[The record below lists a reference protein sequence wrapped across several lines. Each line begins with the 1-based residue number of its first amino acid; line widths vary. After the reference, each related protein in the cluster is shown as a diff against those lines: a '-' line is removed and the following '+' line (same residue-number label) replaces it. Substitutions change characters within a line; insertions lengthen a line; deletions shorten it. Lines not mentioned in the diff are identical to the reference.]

1 MRRAVDVCRPMPDDS
16 RLDRPV
22 SSSVPFDRS
31 AARRRRVRQV
41 LRNTIVIVIALI
53 GLVWAGNWA
62 FDQWRKI
69 TETDARITTDQIA
82 VSSRVSGWVTK
93 LPVIEGDR
101 IAVGDLLVT
110 IDARDAKLKLEEL
123 DARLLG
129 IGSQRAQ
136 ISAETA
142 MIDAQTRSRQEAAA
156 SRVRAARA
164 AVDASREQRDLA
176 RTDYERIESLSGTRV
191 VSQQRV
197 DQARTELSRTDE
209 RHQIAIANLAAAEA
223 DAREAEADRQQIQVN
238 ERLLDNLRFHEA
250 QIESERERQILD
262 IFDRT
267 MRSPLNGVVS
277 RTFIDKG
284 EFVQPGQRL
293 MLIHDPK
300 NVWVEA
306 NIKETELRH
315 LQPGMPVKLHVDA
328 YPDREFAGT
337 VERIGEAA
345 TSEFALLP
353 NPNPSGNFTKVTQR
367 LPIRISVDQNHDML
381 RPGMMVVVEIDI
393 PGR

>member
-1 MRRAVDVCRPMPDDS
+1 MPDDS

>member
-1 MRRAVDVCRPMPDDS
+1 MPDDS
-16 RLDRPV
+16 RLDIPV
-22 SSSVPFDRS
+22 SSSAAFERS
-31 AARRRRVRQV
+31 TARRRHARQV
-41 LRNTIVIVIALI
+41 LRNVVVVVIALVL
-53 GLVWAGNWA
+53 LVWAANWA

-101 IAVGDLLVT
+101 ITVGDLLVA
-110 IDARDAKLKLEEL
+110 IDARDAKLRLDEL

-142 MIDAQTRSRQEAAA
+142 MVDAQTRSRNEAAA
-156 SRVRAARA
+156 SRVTAARA
-164 AVDASREQRDLA
+164 AVAASRVQRDLA
-176 RTDYERIESLSGTRV
+176 RTDFERIESLSGTRI

-209 RHQIAIANLAAAEA
+209 RHQVAVANLAASQA
-223 DAREAEADRQQIQVN
+223 DAREAEADRQQILVN
-238 ERLLDNLRFHEA
+238 ERLLDNLRFQEA
-250 QIESERERQILD
+250 QIASERDRQVLD

-284 EFVQPGQRL
+284 EFVRPGQRM
-293 MLIHDPK
+293 MLIHDPE

-315 LQPGMPVKLHVDA
+315 LELGMPVKLHVDA
-328 YPDREFAGT
+328 FPDREFTGT

-367 LPIRISVDQNHDML
+367 LPIRISVTQEDSML